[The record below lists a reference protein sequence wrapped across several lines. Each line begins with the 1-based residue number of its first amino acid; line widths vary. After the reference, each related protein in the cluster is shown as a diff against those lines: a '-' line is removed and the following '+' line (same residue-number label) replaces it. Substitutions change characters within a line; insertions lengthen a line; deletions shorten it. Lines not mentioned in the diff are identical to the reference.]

1 MAAAATSPAATRAAG
16 RGGRAAAGRE
26 AKGGGL
32 RQLRAYNL
40 VGGNPLLAPLGNYG
54 GPTQTMALLPGSPAI
69 GTGDPGQAG
78 TADQRGYTRGGRVD
92 IGAYQDQGFTLT
104 PVNGSTPQATSVAYA
119 FPDPLAVAVTAD
131 NTGPFVDPV
140 DGGVITFTANA
151 AANGAS
157 ASLSPTTAT
166 ITGGQASVTA
176 TANATAG
183 SYKATASAAGV
194 ADPATFS
201 LTNTP
206 SLVVNTTQD
215 LVTSTGGLTSLREA
229 IANAESLTGPRT
241 ITSRPDG
248 LPDRAWQ
255 HAAGDRAEPRRRR
268 AGLDRR
274 DHHDPG
280 PGREPAHHRRRR
292 RQRRV
297 LDRLWCHRVDLGAD
311 HHRRPTPASTAAA
324 AACTTTAR
332 SR

>member
-1 MAAAATSPAATRAAG
+1 MDNGGTATLTDCTVSGNSTTGGLSWYGTRGVAQ
-16 RGGRAAAGRE
+16 
-26 AKGGGL
+26 GGGVDNGGTATLTNTIVAGNRRRRRL
-32 RQLRAYNL
+32 RQL
-40 VGGNPLLAPLGNYG
+40 LGQLQPG
-54 GPTQTMALLPGSPAI
+54 RRKPPAGPAGQLRRPDPDHGPSPRQPRHRHRH
-69 GTGDPGQAG
+69 PGQAG

-92 IGAYQDQGFTLT
+92 IGRYQDQGFTLT

-206 SLVVNTTQD
+206 SLVVNATQD

-241 ITSRPDG
+241 ITFDPMVFPTAPGSTPQAIALNPADC
-248 LPDRAWQ
+248 
-255 HAAGDRAEPRRRR
+255 

-280 PGREPAHHRRRR
+280 PG
-292 RQRRV
+292 
-297 LDRLWCHRVDLGAD
+297 
-311 HHRRPTPASTAAA
+311 PTCSPSTA
-324 AACTTTAR
+324 TAPATC
-332 SR
+332 S